1 MVISAVTEAKLMG
14 NISNYWF
21 GYGGKESV
29 EIVLYN
35 HSNHNNS
42 I

>member
-14 NISNYWF
+14 NIGNYWF